1 MNNLV
6 LTQEDR
12 SEMKQFYQGEL
23 EIAIRK
29 VKHIRTILYKLNDGN
44 FDDEENPSKKTSLIS
59 TFQVEPDTSRE
70 KGTRGRK
77 SLWGNYILSLL
88 KEEDQPLSYTQIINM
103 AVEKFDLPDAKI
115 KNVKQAITNSAFR
128 LRVTNKKIDTF
139 GLPGRK
145 ERFLC
150 LSDWFTDGVLNSE
163 YQQKVA

>member
-6 LTQEDR
+6 LTHEDR
-12 SEMKQFYQGEL
+12 SEMKQFYLGEL
-23 EIAIRK
+23 ETALRK
-29 VKHIRTILYKLNDGN
+29 VKHIKTILFKLNDGSC
-44 FDDEENPSKKTSLIS
+44 DDEENPNKKTSLIS
-59 TFQVEPDTSRE
+59 TYQVEPDTTRE

-103 AVEKFDLPDAKI
+103 AVEKFDLPDEKI

-139 GLPGRK
+139 GLPGKK
-145 ERFLC
+145 ERYLC
-150 LSDWFTDGVLNSE
+150 LSEWFTEGVLNSD
-163 YQQKVA
+163 YQKKVA